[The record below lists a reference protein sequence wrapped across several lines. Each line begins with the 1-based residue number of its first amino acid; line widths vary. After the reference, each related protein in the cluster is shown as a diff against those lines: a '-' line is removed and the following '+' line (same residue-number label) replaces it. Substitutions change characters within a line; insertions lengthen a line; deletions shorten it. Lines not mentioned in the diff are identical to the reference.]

1 MLRDAKYLLAYLI
14 PLAVL
19 GGIYFGGIWSPG
31 SVYIA
36 FVMIPLLELVL
47 PQSDQNLSPAQESS
61 KNASFFFD
69 LLLYLNVPIVYGL
82 LWYFFSSAMTSD
94 WSTLETIGLLLN
106 MGLLLG
112 TLGINVAHEL
122 GHRPEW
128 YNQLAAQAL
137 LLPNLY
143 LHFNIEH
150 NRGHHKNVA
159 TDEDPAS
166 ARRGEVVYAFWLRSV
181 VGSYRSAWALEAER
195 LRRHGQSPGSWNN
208 QMIRF
213 QVSQIVYLTAI
224 AAFFGPQVLLYA
236 ILIAI
241 GGFSLLEVVNYIEH
255 YGLRRKKLANG
266 RYERVTPQHSW
277 NSDHELGRIFL
288 YELTRHADHHFK
300 ANRKYQVL
308 RHLDESPQLP
318 YGYPGSMLLA
328 LFPPLW
334 FRRMDRE
341 VDRWQESRRKTVVE
355 STGMG

>member
-19 GGIYFGGIWSPG
+19 GGIYYGGIWSPG
-31 SVYIA
+31 SVYVGFIL
-36 FVMIPLLELVL
+36 IPLLELIL
-47 PQSDQNLSPAQESS
+47 PKSDQNLSPAEESS
-61 KNASFFFD
+61 KDTSFFFD

-82 LWYFFSSAMTSD
+82 LWYFFSSAVVED

-122 GHRPEW
+122 GHRPQW
-128 YNQLAAQAL
+128 YNQLASHAL

-166 ARRGEVVYAFWLRSV
+166 ARQGEMFYTFWFRSV
-181 VGSYRSAWALEAER
+181 VGCYRNAWTLEAKR
-195 LRRHGQSPGSWNN
+195 LQHNGQSPWSWQN

-213 QVSQIVYLTAI
+213 QLSQVLYLAI
-224 AAFFGPQVLLYA
+224 IGFFFGPQVLLYA
-236 ILIAI
+236 VLIAI
-241 GGFSLLEVVNYIEH
+241 GGFSLLEAVNYIEH

-266 RYERVTPQHSW
+266 RYEKVSPRHSW
-277 NSDHELGRIFL
+277 NSDHEMGRIFL

-300 ANRKYQVL
+300 ATRKYQVL

-318 YGYPGSMLLA
+318 LGYPGSMLLA
-328 LFPPLW
+328 LIPPLW
-334 FRRMDRE
+334 FRHMDRE
-341 VDRWQESRRKTVVE
+341 VERWQQGQKTALE
-355 STGMG
+355 TS